1 MSENQ
6 LNREQL
12 LSFAR
17 EILERTGLGDEEFRR
32 IAELVK
38 NCEMSL
44 SGFLNAIHLHY
55 MNIYLTREDLINYLL
70 VNGYSIE
77 DEIFSTDFPQKWLV
91 DEDGVKIRTAEYW
104 EFDENV
110 SCVFEP
116 DPEYIKELSQKIT
129 RFKPGSESQ

>member
-6 LNREQL
+6 LNREEL

-32 IAELVK
+32 IARLIK

-44 SGFLNAIHLHY
+44 SGFLNAMHLHY
-55 MNIYLTREDLINYLL
+55 MNIYLTREDIINYLL

-77 DEIFSTDFPQKWLV
+77 DEIFSLDFPQKWIV

-110 SCVFEP
+110 SYIFEP
-116 DPEYIKELSQKIT
+116 DPEYIKELSKKT
-129 RFKPGSESQ
+129 SRRKPGSEC

>member
-6 LNREQL
+6 LNREEL

-32 IAELVK
+32 IARLVK

-55 MNIYLTREDLINYLL
+55 MNIYLTREDIINYLL

-77 DEIFSTDFPQKWLV
+77 DEIFSADFPQKWIV
-91 DEDGVKIRTAEYW
+91 DEEGVKIRTAEYW
-104 EFDENV
+104 EFDENM
-110 SCVFEP
+110 SCIFEP
-116 DPEYIKELSQKIT
+116 DPEYIKELSKKIS
-129 RFKPGSESQ
+129 RQKPGSEC